1 MVKQKAKQM
10 KFTLVQ
16 SKSIFFLLFLL
27 CFSLLLHPSVSIPVS
42 AIDFSVDGVVGIS
55 GGQDAIV
62 SIGQYGGQGNET
74 GSLWPVEHLRFEL
87 GKFVLQVG
95 ELFGQSFDN
104 AGVNASHD
112 AVFWGPQIL

>member
-1 MVKQKAKQM
+1 MFVRYNYS
-10 KFTLVQ
+10 L
-16 SKSIFFLLFLL
+16 FFPL
-27 CFSLLLHPSVSIPVS
+27 PVS

-62 SIGQYGGQGNET
+62 SIGQYGGQGNKT